1 VHIAAVVLNSE
12 HCRFGVCVLRE
23 EYRAVVGA
31 VDGANSARVAGRRL
45 PRLLRGALLT
55 LGLSA
60 LTWLL
65 SMLIGTVTASA
76 DPAPPSHSPPSSSTG
91 LLGGLVGALGGVLN
105 TATTTVGQVTGGLLD
120 TASSVV
126 PPVVSPPQAV
136 PESPPQPEPVKI
148 DTPAVARSAVHAIV
162 PVARPTE
169 ALIAPDPAPP
179 APPIVTEPAAPAQVE
194 VAVAVGHRTEPIAAE
209 PANPPGPDRAP
220 AKTPTAPPTPAV
232 PTSNATSGH
241 DGPGQARGIPGVL
254 AGAAGSQPPAAEF
267 STRGRTRKA
276 GDPAAGLPAASPD

>member
-1 VHIAAVVLNSE
+1 M
-12 HCRFGVCVLRE
+12 
-23 EYRAVVGA
+23 VGA
-31 VDGANSARVAGRRL
+31 VDGTNSARVAGRRL
-45 PRLLRGALLT
+45 PRLLRGALLA

-76 DPAPPSHSPPSSSTG
+76 DPVPPGHSPPSSSTG
-91 LLGGLVGALGGVLN
+91 LLGGLVGTLGGVLN
-105 TATTTVGQVTGGLLD
+105 TTTTTVGQVTGGLLD

-136 PESPPQPEPVKI
+136 PESPPPQPEPVKI
-148 DTPAVARSAVHAIV
+148 DKPPVARSAVHAIV

-169 ALIAPDPAPP
+169 ALIAPDPPPP
-179 APPIVTEPAAPAQVE
+179 AAPIVTEPAAPAQVE
-194 VAVAVGHRTEPIAAE
+194 VAVVHRTEPIAAQ

-254 AGAAGSQPPAAEF
+254 AGAAGSEPPATEF
-267 STRGRTRKA
+267 STRGRARKA